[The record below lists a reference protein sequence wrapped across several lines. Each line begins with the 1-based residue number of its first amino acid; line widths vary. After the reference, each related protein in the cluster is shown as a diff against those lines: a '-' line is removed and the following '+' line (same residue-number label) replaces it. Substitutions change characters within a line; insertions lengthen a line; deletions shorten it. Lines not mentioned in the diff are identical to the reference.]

1 MELNSTRKAFA
12 DRPARHPAPS
22 CPPSW
27 DARLNWLDT
36 LIKSRTLSTKKFPT
50 DELTHIIY
58 PTSFAQ
64 NLQTILN
71 VGALFPVEF
80 AVRYGKKANKSAAF
94 ARVCA
99 DFYKAGADVGI
110 DVASTQEFQSA
121 ISAGVPGSQ
130 IMVTGT
136 LPSFSFLQKIIDSG
150 ATLAIC
156 SMQDFELI
164 QDLFRTGA
172 LSGHLDALLRVRQAN
187 SHTRF
192 GLSLNELSKIVSNLS
207 EQEKCSFKGINLK
220 GLSFHLNGYD
230 ATDRVNM
237 ISSIVPHLIA
247 LRGAQAD
254 PKNKLLLSIGG
265 GFPAPSV
272 DSDTWNDAMSK
283 FRPEMWVDGQAP
295 GSIYPFGFADDC
307 TQTIINI
314 MEAKIDSPRGHHQT
328 VAKLLASL
336 NITVICEP
344 GRSLCSK
351 AGVTIAPVISTSSWS
366 DSSTIKPAEQ
376 CHITVVAGSS
386 FSLSE
391 QWFSSEFFPDPILLR
406 NGIPVTSG
414 SQGGYVIAGAT
425 CLDSDYLSRRFIP
438 LPTKPQA
445 GDFLLYIDTAGYQMD
460 SNESSFHELT
470 IPKKYVLEF
479 GGTNNSIP
487 DPSCP
492 IFFTED
498 K

>member
-1 MELNSTRKAFA
+1 MELSSTRNAYA
-12 DRPARHPAPS
+12 DRPNRHPAPS

-27 DARLNWLDT
+27 DARLSWVDA
-36 LIKSRTLSTKKFPT
+36 LIKNKTLNTNKFPA

-58 PTSFAQ
+58 PASFAE
-64 NLQTILN
+64 NLQAILN
-71 VGALFPVEF
+71 VGASLPVGF

-121 ISAGVPGSQ
+121 ISAGVPGPQ

-136 LPSFSFLQKIIDSG
+136 LPSISFLKKIIDSG

-172 LSGHLDALLRVRQAN
+172 LSGHIDALLRVRQAN
-187 SHTRF
+187 SHARF
-192 GLSLNELSKIVSNLS
+192 GVSLNELSKIVSNLS
-207 EQEKCSFKGINLK
+207 AQEKYSFKGINLK

-237 ISSIVPHLIA
+237 ISSIIPHLIA
-247 LRGAQAD
+247 LRNSQAD

-272 DSDTWNDAMSK
+272 DSDTWNEAMSK
-283 FRPEMWVDGQAP
+283 ISPDMWVDGQAP
-295 GSIYPFGFADDC
+295 KNIYPFGCTDNC
-307 TQTIINI
+307 TQTITSI
-314 MEAKIDSPRGHHQT
+314 MQAEIDSPHGHRQT
-328 VAKLLASL
+328 VAKLLGSL

-366 DSSTIKPAEQ
+366 DNVSIKSNKQ
-376 CHITVVAGSS
+376 CHVTVVAGSS

-406 NGIPVTSG
+406 NGTPVPAD
-414 SQGGYVIAGAT
+414 SQGGYAIAGAT

-445 GDFLLYIDTAGYQMD
+445 GDILLYIDTAGYQMD
-460 SNESSFHELT
+460 SNESNFHELA
-470 IPKKYVLEF
+470 IPKKYVVQF
-479 GGTNNSIP
+479 DSKGNSIP
-487 DPSCP
+487 NPSSQ
-492 IFFTED
+492 IFFAED